1 MCASSPSSGAAPRA
15 VNRGRPLRAVAAR
28 ACLLIA
34 AGLLCCALAHLPAG
48 PAQARSAMSPR
59 HSGMEPPG
67 GPRTSDVMPG
77 GGPTRT
83 AEGGMG
89 YTDAYGNTL
98 DDVPPPEKEPRKRPR
113 AGAYGG
119 YGAAPQERPLPDP
132 GAASDAPPVWS
143 FK

>member
-1 MCASSPSSGAAPRA
+1 MAGRTPRVA
-15 VNRGRPLRAVAAR
+15 LAAR
-28 ACLLIA
+28 AAALALCLLCWTVPVLWHA
-34 AGLLCCALAHLPAG
+34 

-59 HSGMEPPG
+59 HPGMEPPG

-98 DDVPPPEKEPRKRPR
+98 DDLPPPEKTPRQRPR

-119 YGAAPQERPLPDP
+119 YGAAAGAERPLPDP
-132 GAASDAPPVWS
+132 GAPAGPPVWS
-143 FK
+143 FR

>member
-1 MCASSPSSGAAPRA
+1 MDR
-15 VNRGRPLRAVAAR
+15 RGRPLPRAGRRR
-28 ACLLIA
+28 A
-34 AGLLCCALAHLPAG
+34 ALAAVLFLGAVVALWACPAL
-48 PAQARSAMSPR
+48 ARSALSPR
-59 HSGMEPPG
+59 HSGMDPPG
-67 GPRTSDVMPG
+67 GPRTSEVMPG
-77 GGPTRT
+77 NSPTRT

-119 YGAAPQERPLPDP
+119 YGEKAEARPLPDP
-132 GAASDAPPVWS
+132 GAADSPPVWS

>member
-1 MCASSPSSGAAPRA
+1 M
-15 VNRGRPLRAVAAR
+15 LRCGCQALAR
-28 ACLLIA
+28 ALA
-34 AGLLCCALAHLPAG
+34 ASLLLCAVMALGASPAL
-48 PAQARSAMSPR
+48 ARSALSPR
-59 HSGMEPPG
+59 HSGLEPPG

-77 GGPTRT
+77 NGPTRT

-119 YGAAPQERPLPDP
+119 YGGKAEARPLPDP
-132 GAASDAPPVWS
+132 GGAGAPPVWS

>member
-1 MCASSPSSGAAPRA
+1 MIRRGSPA
-15 VNRGRPLRAVAAR
+15 LAR
-28 ACLLIA
+28 ALAGCLFF
-34 AGLLCCALAHLPAG
+34 CAVTALWACPAL
-48 PAQARSAMSPR
+48 ARSALSPR
-59 HSGMEPPG
+59 HSGLEPPG
-67 GPRTSDVMPG
+67 GPRASDVMPG
-77 GGPTRT
+77 GAPTRT

-119 YGAAPQERPLPDP
+119 YGGKAEARPLPDP
-132 GAASDAPPVWS
+132 GAPDTPPVWS

>member
-1 MCASSPSSGAAPRA
+1 
-15 VNRGRPLRAVAAR
+15 
-28 ACLLIA
+28 
-34 AGLLCCALAHLPAG
+34 
-48 PAQARSAMSPR
+48 MSPR
-59 HSGMEPPG
+59 HTGMEPPG

-98 DDVPPPEKEPRKRPR
+98 DDVTPPEKEPRKRPR

-119 YGAAPQERPLPDP
+119 YGAAGQERPLPDP
-132 GAASDAPPVWS
+132 GASSGAPVWS
-143 FK
+143 FR